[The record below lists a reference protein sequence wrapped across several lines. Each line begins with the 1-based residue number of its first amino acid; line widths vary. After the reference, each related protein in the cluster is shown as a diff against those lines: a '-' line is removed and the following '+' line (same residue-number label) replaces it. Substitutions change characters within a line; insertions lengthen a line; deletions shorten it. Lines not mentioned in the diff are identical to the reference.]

1 MLWCCSFASGRYSCH
16 NRYLFTWYWGVQEI
30 VREWHELGVLKQI
43 LAHKLV
49 FIETTDVLETTLALE
64 NFKR

>member
-1 MLWCCSFASGRYSCH
+1 MTARDCPL
-16 NRYLFTWYWGVQEI
+16 Q
-30 VREWHELGVLKQI
+30 LGVLKQI

-64 NFKR
+64 NFKRAVRRRRQPCSPTVNSPSHDRHMTVA